1 MDGFQLRDQVI
12 GDYDR
17 YVQSF
22 LRIADP
28 GIKAHV
34 EAELAKGRLWPDR
47 LVQLNP
53 SYRRGRSRS
62 SRDPTSPCR
71 S

>member
-1 MDGFQLRDQVI
+1 MDVFQLRDQVI

-28 GIKAHV
+28 GIKAYIA
-34 EAELAKGRLWPDR
+34 AELAKGRLRPDP
-47 LVQLNP
+47 LFQLNP
-53 SYRRGRSRS
+53 S
-62 SRDPTSPCR
+62 
-71 S
+71 